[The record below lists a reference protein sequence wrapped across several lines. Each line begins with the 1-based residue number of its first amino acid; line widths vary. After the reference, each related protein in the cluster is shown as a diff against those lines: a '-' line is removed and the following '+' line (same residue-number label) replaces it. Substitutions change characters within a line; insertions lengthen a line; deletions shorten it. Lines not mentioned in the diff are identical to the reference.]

1 MAFES
6 NYVTMIGNLTEDPEL
21 RFTGGGAAVCK
32 IRFASNRKFKTRDGQ
47 DQEETT
53 FMDANCWRDMAENV
67 AESLH
72 KGDRVIVIGR
82 LRKRSYENKDNQ
94 TVWVTEIEADEIA
107 PSLRWARASVQRSQG
122 GGGGGGGNYGGSS
135 GGGGDRGGQQRSGG
149 GGGGGGWDNGG
160 SNVPPPSDEVP
171 F

>member
-6 NYVTMIGNLTEDPEL
+6 NFITFIGNLTDDPEL
-21 RFTGGGAAVCK
+21 RFTGGGAAVSTL
-32 IRFASNRKFKTRDGQ
+32 RVASNRRYTDRSGQ
-47 DQEETT
+47 QQEETT
-53 FMDANCWRDMAENV
+53 YLNVNCWRDLAENA

-82 LRKRSYENKDNQ
+82 VRVRSYENQQGQ

-107 PSLRWARASVQRSQG
+107 PSLRWARAQVSRT
-122 GGGGGGGNYGGSS
+122 S
-135 GGGGDRGGQQRSGG
+135 GSGG
-149 GGGGGGWDNGG
+149 GGGTSDFAP
-160 SNVPPPSDEVP
+160 PPPSDDDVP